1 MLSMKIDDSEGTA
14 DGALGGKEKS
24 ENPHAGELETDN
36 DLTPGLTREDYLGV
50 KVPYCET
57 YDERMPRSH
66 DEPTSDY
73 LEASSLPPETQD
85 WVSKA
90 ERSAEDMLEGFRRN
104 GIGGANGKSS
114 DSPPSSPSDFPSNSP
129 TDSPSNRPSV
139 SPSNKPTD
147 SPSNRPTII
156 TQGSA
161 PPSELGVA
169 KSTLEFARLLGR
181 MPFSLALEKHAGSRR
196 DGVNREVANALFR
209 QKPQTLTH
217 SPIER

>member
-24 ENPHAGELETDN
+24 ENPHAGELELDR

-50 KVPYCET
+50 KVPYCEI
-57 YDERMPRSH
+57 YDERLPRSH

-73 LEASSLPPETQD
+73 LEASRLPPETQD

-90 ERSAEDMLEGFRRN
+90 ERSVEDMLECFRRN

-114 DSPPSSPSDFPSNSP
+114 DSPPSSPSI
-129 TDSPSNRPSV
+129 SPSY
-139 SPSNKPTD
+139 KPTN
-147 SPSNRPTII
+147 SPSNRPTIV

-181 MPFSLALEKHAGSRR
+181 MPFSLALEKHAGSRG
-196 DGVNREVANALFR
+196 DGVNREVAYTLFR

-217 SPIER
+217 SPIEVKGGSTAAE